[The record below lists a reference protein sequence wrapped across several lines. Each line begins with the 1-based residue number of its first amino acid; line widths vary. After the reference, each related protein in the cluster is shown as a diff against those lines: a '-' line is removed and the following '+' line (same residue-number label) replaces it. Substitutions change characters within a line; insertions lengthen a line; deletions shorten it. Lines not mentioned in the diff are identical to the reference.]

1 VLAAALERE
10 EPDLVL
16 FGQQASDSDGA
27 VLWAAVADRLRRPL
41 VSQVAELTRD
51 DGKLRGKRQTEY
63 GYDVIE
69 APLPAV
75 IAVSDAIN
83 EPRYPSLK
91 GIMGAKKKPQDTVSL
106 GDLGIEPDRAGDA
119 GSRTRRPL
127 PHPARTL
134 KERREGDVNAERAFR
149 RTPRSV
155 LLRWRRAAADERAK
169 EVRPVRTHP
178 PAAGI
183 AGIARAE
190 HRHRCARPA
199 DGGRQDQ
206 LERTM
211 VRERV
216 GRRERLVAE
225 SLTDDVDEA
234 PFRSRRSAVR
244 ADGQEQRERDRYRQ
258 CMPHVFLLVAKMSRP

>member
-1 VLAAALERE
+1 MNSQNMRESSPRTPGAAITA
-10 EPDLVL
+10 
-16 FGQQASDSDGA
+16 
-27 VLWAAVADRLRRPL
+27 
-41 VSQVAELTRD
+41 
-51 DGKLRGKRQTEY
+51 
-63 GYDVIE
+63 
-69 APLPAV
+69 
-75 IAVSDAIN
+75 
-83 EPRYPSLK
+83 
-91 GIMGAKKKPQDTVSL
+91 
-106 GDLGIEPDRAGDA
+106 
-119 GSRTRRPL
+119 
-127 PHPARTL
+127 
-134 KERREGDVNAERAFR
+134 KERHEGDVKAERAFR

-244 ADGQEQRERDRYRQ
+244 ADGQSNASAIGTANACLMCSSWSQ
-258 CMPHVFLLVAKMSRP
+258 

>member
-1 VLAAALERE
+1 MPTRRSNRLPRRMSLC
-10 EPDLVL
+10 
-16 FGQQASDSDGA
+16 GQQLRQTAPRSHRRRGRAHRSRAGRRHRRSRCSPASARPRSQASPTRTSRSADMRESSPRTPGA
-27 VLWAAVADRLRRPL
+27 AITQRVRRPAVAR
-41 VSQVAELTRD
+41 
-51 DGKLRGKRQTEY
+51 
-63 GYDVIE
+63 
-69 APLPAV
+69 
-75 IAVSDAIN
+75 
-83 EPRYPSLK
+83 
-91 GIMGAKKKPQDTVSL
+91 
-106 GDLGIEPDRAGDA
+106 

-134 KERREGDVNAERAFR
+134 KERREGDGERGARLSAHSAFGATAVAESR
-149 RTPRSV
+149 R
-155 LLRWRRAAADERAK
+155 RRAGKGSAS
-169 EVRPVRTHP
+169 RPDAPTGRRYSRV
-178 PAAGI
+178 
-183 AGIARAE
+183 ARAE